1 MSVSHRM
8 PPHRVVIIGAGHV
21 GATCAYALLL
31 GGLASELV
39 LIDADHRRA
48 EGEAMDLMHAVP
60 FGDPVRIWAGDY
72 ADISSAAVVVITAGA
87 NQRPGETRL
96 QLLARNAAILGDIV
110 PRVVAS
116 NPDVM
121 LVVTTNPVDVLTWA
135 AVRQS
140 GLPAQRVIG
149 SGTILDTARFRALL
163 SRHFGIDPRSV
174 HAYIIGEHGDT
185 EVPVWSLATIGG
197 MHLNEYQAAT
207 GQLLDEAGRQ
217 AIFDDTRRAAYH
229 IIERKGATYYAVAAG
244 IERIVQAILRDESS
258 VLTVASVINGPYG
271 LEDVCLS
278 LPTIVNRT
286 GIARVLYP
294 PLSPE
299 ELAALHRS
307 AEVLKKAQAG
317 LTNSE

>member
-1 MSVSHRM
+1 MS
-8 PPHRVVIIGAGHV
+8 PHRVAIIGAGHV

-31 GGLASELV
+31 SGLAAELV
-39 LIDADHRRA
+39 LVDADHRRA

-60 FGDPVRIWAGDY
+60 FGDPVRVWAGSYDDVVD
-72 ADISSAAVVVITAGA
+72 APVVVVTAGA

-96 QLLARNAAILGDIV
+96 QLLARNAAVIRDIV

-116 NPDVM
+116 NPDVT
-121 LVVTTNPVDVLTWA
+121 LIVATNPVDVLTWA

-140 GLPAQRVIG
+140 GLPSHRVIG

-163 SRHFGIDPRSV
+163 SRHFTVDPRSV

-197 MHLNEYQAAT
+197 MHLAEYQAAT
-207 GQLLDEAGRQ
+207 GQVLDDAARQ
-217 AIFDDTRRAAYH
+217 AIFEDTRRAAYH

-258 VLTVASVINGPYG
+258 VLTVASLIDGPYG
-271 LEDVCLS
+271 LSDVCLS

-299 ELAALHRS
+299 ELDGLRRSAAL
-307 AEVLKKAQAG
+307 LKEAQA
-317 LTNSE
+317 SIA